1 MALYDRDAARAATGQ
16 RGQRGQPGQPDNERN
31 ELRAGWRA
39 TDGTHAAACGPIVV
53 PSNIAPLR
61 PPRRRLGP
69 RRPARYP
76 SSVRAVELLGRS
88 GPLAQAIEGY
98 EHRESQLSMTELVE
112 QTLAHRGVALIEA
125 GTGTGKT
132 LAYLVPALLSGQ
144 KVVISTHTRALQ
156 DQIMESDLP
165 ALEKHLG
172 LPVKAACMKGLSN
185 YVCRRRTA
193 ELLRSP
199 DASEPRIARRLPVF
213 REWLERTEVAD
224 RAELASIPEQDPLW
238 AAVESSSETRI
249 GPRCRH
255 FEECFVTR
263 MRRRAEQAQLLVV
276 NHHLFFADLA
286 MRAPSGTGILPA
298 YDAVVFD
305 EAHRVEDVATRFFG
319 RQVSES
325 ALARL
330 VGDAER
336 ALLAVNRLDDGADR
350 VLAGVQ
356 RTGER
361 FFDQLPVRTEEGRLE
376 LPDGLFEGDG
386 AAAFHRFDAAL
397 EALARH
403 FDHEAERHDGLA
415 QIARRATRVRN
426 DAAQIAERTSGGQV
440 TWFETRER
448 SRAIGESP
456 VDISALFREDV
467 LLRVPSVVLTSATL
481 TTGGSFDFIKR
492 RLGIDY
498 EIDEVSLPSPF
509 DYPSQAALYLPELPD
524 PRAPNWPEAAVDEV
538 VRLARL
544 TSGGAFVLCTSFRMM
559 SRLAERCR
567 PTLRGRPIYVQG
579 EAPKRALLERFRADG
594 DALLF
599 ATMSFWEGVDV
610 PGDALRLVIV
620 DKLPFA
626 VPSDPLVEARCRQ
639 IEEEGD
645 RAFIRYLVPS
655 AALLLKQAFGRL
667 IRARTDRGVVA
678 VLDARLRT
686 KGYGQVFLRSL
697 PDATRCDT
705 FDAVE
710 RFWQDAQ

>member
-1 MALYDRDAARAATGQ
+1 M
-16 RGQRGQPGQPDNERN
+16 
-31 ELRAGWRA
+31 
-39 TDGTHAAACGPIVV
+39 
-53 PSNIAPLR
+53 
-61 PPRRRLGP
+61 
-69 RRPARYP
+69 
-76 SSVRAVELLGRS
+76 RAVELLGSS
-88 GPLAQAIEGY
+88 GPLARAIEGY
-98 EHRESQLSMTELVE
+98 EHRESQLVMTDLVQ
-112 QTLAHRGVALIEA
+112 QTLEHRGVALIEA

-156 DQIMESDLP
+156 DQIMEHDLP
-165 ALEKHLG
+165 ALRAHLG

-199 DASEPRIARRLPVF
+199 DAEAPKIARRLPVF
-213 REWLERTEVAD
+213 RQWLERTEVAD

-238 AAVESSSETRI
+238 AAVASGSDTRI
-249 GPRCRH
+249 GPRCT
-255 FEECFVTR
+255 FFDDCFVTA
-263 MRRRAEQAQLLVV
+263 MRQKAEDAQLLIV

-286 MRAPSGTGILPA
+286 MRAPSGMGVLPA
-298 YDAVVFD
+298 YDAVIFD

-319 RQVSES
+319 SQVSES
-325 ALARL
+325 IVSRL

-336 ALLAVNRLDDGADR
+336 ALLSIDRLDESADR

-356 RTGER
+356 RASER
-361 FFDQLPVRTEEGRLE
+361 FFDQLPIRPEEGRLE
-376 LPDGLFEGDG
+376 LPDGLFQGDG
-386 AAAFHRFDAAL
+386 AGAFHTFDAAM
-397 EALARH
+397 EAMALH
-403 FDHEAERHDGLA
+403 FDREGERRDGLK
-415 QIARRATRVRN
+415 QIARRAGRVRN
-426 DAAQIAERTSGGQV
+426 DAAKIADRSSAAQV

-448 SRAIGESP
+448 ARAIGASP
-456 VDISALFREDV
+456 VDVSTLFREDV
-467 LLRVPSVVLTSATL
+467 VHRVPSVVLTSATL

-509 DYPSQAALYLPELPD
+509 DYPTQAALYLPMLPD
-524 PRAPNWPEAAVDEV
+524 PRAPDWPEAAVDEV
-538 VRLARL
+538 VKLARL

-559 SRLAERCR
+559 SRLAARCR
-567 PTLRGRPIYVQG
+567 PALRGRPIYVQG

-639 IEEEGD
+639 LEEEGEKP
-645 RAFIRYLVPS
+645 FIRYLVPS

-667 IRARTDRGVVA
+667 IRARTDRGIVA

-686 KGYGQVFLRSL
+686 KGYGKVFLKSL
-697 PDATRCDT
+697 PDATRCET
-705 FDAVE
+705 FEAVE
-710 RFWQDAQ
+710 AFWS